1 LKNNKL
7 NNKEKIILAWRLK
20 MRFYVNDYYNRFNNM
35 NYGSSNWGNL
45 QSKYPALNILEKTD
59 EYIVEVELPGF
70 TIADV
75 NLKLEKHILK
85 ISSKNLEPVAEEKK
99 EESSEEK
106 KDDVR
111 FLLKERVQKKFSR
124 SLTLGN
130 DVDED
135 KLSASLK
142 NGLLLITLPKKEQVL
157 PRAIDV
163 EAV

>member
-1 LKNNKL
+1 
-7 NNKEKIILAWRLK
+7 

-45 QSKYPALNILEKTD
+45 QSKYPALNILEKND

-85 ISSKNLEPVAEEKK
+85 ISSKNLEPVVEEKK
-99 EESSEEK
+99 EESSEDK